1 MMNVMNVMNVICM
14 LTILDKT
21 TKRVFGKRTTSK
33 FKQILSRICSNGVD
47 VTDDESELHALNFS
61 GKGILLETLLGIHF
75 WIRIPSFDDLF
86 EEKKTSQQLF
96 YLSEVETL
104 MEKTVEILSVFT
116 VQRKISLLFQ
126 IFEVKIHLKLL

>member
-1 MMNVMNVMNVICM
+1 MMNVMNVICM

-21 TKRVFGKRTTSK
+21 TKRVFGKRTTSQ
-33 FKQILSRICSNGVD
+33 FKQILNNICSEGVD

-61 GKGILLETLLGIHF
+61 EKGIPLATLLRILF
-75 WIRIPSFDDLF
+75 RIRIPSFDDLF
-86 EEKKTSQQLF
+86 RGKEDFSAVVYF
-96 YLSEVETL
+96 SEVKTL

-126 IFEVKIHLKLL
+126 KF